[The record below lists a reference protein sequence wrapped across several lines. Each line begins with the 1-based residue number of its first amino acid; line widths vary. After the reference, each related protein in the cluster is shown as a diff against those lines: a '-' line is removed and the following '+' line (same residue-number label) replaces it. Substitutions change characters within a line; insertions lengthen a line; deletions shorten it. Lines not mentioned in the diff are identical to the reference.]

1 MIFQSKS
8 KYKHLMLLKISNLSS
23 FCPRLASGH
32 LDKLAK
38 KICLQIFIYN
48 LSTYSKFFIVISCT
62 RHSDNL
68 LLECCHFLKKNPFF
82 LYFNMHFPMVLRQ
95 FSGLKSGKKLNL
107 GKPHYLSQT
116 R

>member
-38 KICLQIFIYN
+38 KNMFTNIY
-48 LSTYSKFFIVISCT
+48 L
-62 RHSDNL
+62 
-68 LLECCHFLKKNPFF
+68 
-82 LYFNMHFPMVLRQ
+82 
-95 FSGLKSGKKLNL
+95 
-107 GKPHYLSQT
+107 
-116 R
+116 